1 MISQFVSSSRVE
13 LGADSAEPGACFR
26 LCVFLTLCPSSTRT
40 PSLSPPLKNILK
52 ILTRQLSL
60 KALPDASRNRAEIL
74 HRLNVIS
81 RKCWELTC
89 TRLRPYPNCLPQ
101 TDFMFGLLTSHTL
114 CYLICCMTCLM
125 FCFVCRVRSQ
135 GNYVVK
141 CHGVWKPETACP
153 WHWSTLVT
161 SAFPKFLT
169 KSYPLPRGLYGY
181 IYWVS
186 TIRKELCQRTMPD
199 IIMNK
204 TYSSPSN
211 IEQEKLMFTS

>member
-1 MISQFVSSSRVE
+1 MTQSVKRPNSAQVMISQFVSSSRVE

-40 PSLSPPLKNILK
+40 PSLSPPPQKYFKNIKKAAVAKGSARRISEQSRDPSPFERDKQEVLRAD
-52 ILTRQLSL
+52 LHQTEALS
-60 KALPDASRNRAEIL
+60 
-74 HRLNVIS
+74 
-81 RKCWELTC
+81 
-89 TRLRPYPNCLPQ
+89 CLPQ

-153 WHWSTLVT
+153 
-161 SAFPKFLT
+161 
-169 KSYPLPRGLYGY
+169 
-181 IYWVS
+181 
-186 TIRKELCQRTMPD
+186 
-199 IIMNK
+199 
-204 TYSSPSN
+204 
-211 IEQEKLMFTS
+211 